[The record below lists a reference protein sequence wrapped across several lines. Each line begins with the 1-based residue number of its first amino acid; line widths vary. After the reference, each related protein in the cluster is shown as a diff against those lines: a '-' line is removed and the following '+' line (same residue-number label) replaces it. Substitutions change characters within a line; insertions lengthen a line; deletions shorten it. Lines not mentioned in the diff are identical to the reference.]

1 MDVSA
6 SLPSARIPT
15 GVARTFMVALLA
27 AVFLLGGTGG
37 YLVRGWSPAASTT
50 TTTHTTSHPFVPAPV
65 PYSSPVPS
73 PAPQPPLDPSGF
85 PIPI

>member
-1 MDVSA
+1 MDISA
-6 SLPSARIPT
+6 SLPPARIST

-27 AVFLLGGTGG
+27 AAFVLGGTGG
-37 YLVRGWSPAASTT
+37 YLVRGWSSAASTT
-50 TTTHTTSHPFVPAPV
+50 TTTHTTMHPFVTAPV

-73 PAPQPPLDPSGF
+73 PAPPTMFDPSGY